1 MAPRRGGLIL
11 VFDLD
16 QTLIDT
22 ATFRHEKGRISN
34 IGKYMNIRLIEEVLK
49 PASKLRGNGVD
60 GIFLFT
66 NNTADAYI
74 EGVCKYLATTIRN
87 TDGNAFF
94 FDYVMTPND
103 SYKGAEDPYTKSI
116 SKIEHILRHKCPYSH
131 RERDPV
137 TFKDYS
143 DLAERLFFFDD
154 QEHPNIREFFQG
166 VGSGANIPNFS
177 NHYMQIQGRKV
188 GDGFVKGAEEAEDDR
203 TDYEP
208 IKRELAKIGPSEA
221 PQGGSRKRHKRER
234 KRERRLTKHARRR
247 KN

>member
-1 MAPRRGGLIL
+1 MAPRREGLIL

-22 ATFRHEKGRISN
+22 STFRHEKGRISN
-34 IGKYMNIRLIEEVLK
+34 IGKYVNLRIIEEVLK

-66 NNTADAYI
+66 NNTRDVYI
-74 EGVCKYLATTIRN
+74 KGVCEYLARTIKN

-94 FDYVMTPND
+94 FDYIMTPND
-103 SYKGAEDPYTKSI
+103 SYNGAEDPYTKSI
-116 SKIEHILRHKCPYSH
+116 SKIEHILRHKCPYSQ

-154 QEHPNIREFFQG
+154 QEHPNIIEFFQG
-166 VGSGANIPNFS
+166 VELGANIPNFS
-177 NHYMQIQGRKV
+177 NHYIQIQGRKV

-208 IKRELAKIGPSEA
+208 IKRELAKIEHSEA
-221 PQGGSRKRHKRER
+221 PQGGSRKRCGRQR